1 MIQATILLFLNI
13 SNLTKRGTEQM
24 KFVKKAMK
32 SAVSKAVKREIN
44 EWPPICIGVI
54 YQPIR
59 PERSKSVKK
68 TH

>member
-1 MIQATILLFLNI
+1 
-13 SNLTKRGTEQM
+13 M